1 MSVLEDFLNSMI
13 PYLNMTVED
22 LIIAMILA
30 TIIAL
35 VLWIVV
41 LWFVKRTLDRSK
53 VPPLMTDL
61 INRVTKILLYISILM
76 IFMSSLGFNVSA
88 LLVSI
93 SVVVGLVL
101 AFGLQETINNF
112 INGVMIAVNRP
123 IEKGEYVTITGMFG
137 KVEQVEMMYTRLITP
152 DNKLIVIPNG
162 LVWGQAIINNTRMG
176 TRRVEVDVG
185 IPYDSD
191 FGAAMESVIAMMKRH
206 PKVLEDPEPEIYMKA
221 LGDSAV
227 VIQLRPWVDPDDYW
241 PVSHDMRVAVVDTL
255 SEVGITVPFPQ
266 LDLHVRD
273 TPDNAPVT
281 G

>member
-1 MSVLEDFLNSMI
+1 MSALEDFLNWTI
-13 PYLNMTVED
+13 PYLNITVGEF
-22 LIIAMILA
+22 IIACIVTA
-30 TIIAL
+30 IIAL
-35 VLWIVV
+35 VLWVVV
-41 LWFVKRTLDRSK
+41 LWFVRRFLERSK

-61 INRVTKILLYISILM
+61 INRITKMVLYVAILM
-76 IFMSSLGFNVSA
+76 IFMSSLGFDVSA

-93 SVVVGLVL
+93 SVIVGLVL
-101 AFGLQETINNF
+101 AFGMQETITNF
-112 INGVMIAVNRP
+112 INGIMIAVNRP

-176 TRRVEVDVG
+176 TRRVEIDVG

-206 PKVLEDPEPEIYMKA
+206 PMVLEDPEPEIFMKE
-221 LGDSAV
+221 LDDSSV
-227 VIQLRPWVDPDDYW
+227 VIQLRPWVDTDDVW
-241 PVSHDMRVAVVDTL
+241 PVSHDMRLAVVDTL
-255 SEVGITVPFPQ
+255 SEVGINVPFPQ

-273 TPDNAPVT
+273 TPGNAPVT
-281 G
+281 V